1 MPSALTLWGA
11 LARNLRER
19 GSKSDRS
26 SSSCSSNH
34 TSDSLKAIPI
44 PIDLS
49 NIREHNQR
57 TLFNATDMLS
67 HEWGVHS
74 DSFAAPYSM
83 RVGSPM
89 SLVSQERTYYT
100 AFDCLK

>member
-1 MPSALTLWGA
+1 MPSALSLWGA

-19 GSKSDRS
+19 GLKSDKS
-26 SSSCSSNH
+26 SSNCSSNH

-44 PIDLS
+44 DLS
-49 NIREHNQR
+49 NIREYNQK
-57 TLFNATDMLS
+57 TLFSATDMLS

-89 SLVSQERTYYT
+89 SLVSQERTDYT
-100 AFDCLK
+100 AFDCPK